1 MSPTKNKLNK
11 KSKMPFNIN
20 RKSILGVLSLIYQE
34 IIDSFLTKTKIKK
47 PKELEV
53 LELVKKKAI
62 KNNPNSILK
71 IIDDYAYKSTFL
83 MNIGDQK
90 GEILDKA
97 IKDSR
102 ATNILELGVYLG
114 YSTIRILNNMMD
126 NSKLTSIEANEK
138 FAQIAKEH
146 IEISGL
152 SKNHILKIGKS
163 SDLIPSLEEQYD
175 FVFIDHWKDLYLE
188 DLKMLERKK
197 LIKNNAWIFAD
208 NVVLFNLEDYLGY
221 VRSSPNYQ
229 SKFISTKREY
239 SKSHPDG
246 IEISIFKDEI

>member
-20 RKSILGVLSLIYQE
+20 RKSILGVLSLVYQE

-114 YSTIRILNNMMD
+114 YSTIRILNNMTD

-175 FVFIDHWKDLYLE
+175 FVFIDHWKDLYLK
-188 DLKMLERKK
+188 DLQLLEQFGLLKQG
-197 LIKNNAWIFAD
+197 AWVFAD
-208 NVVLFNLEDYLGY
+208 NVVLFNLEDYLDY
-221 VRSSPNYQ
+221 VRSSPDFK
-229 SKFISTKREY
+229 SEFIPTMREY

-246 IEISIFKDEI
+246 VEISKYKL

>member
-97 IKDSR
+97 IKDSL

-175 FVFIDHWKDLYLE
+175 FVFIDHWKDLYLK
-188 DLKMLERKK
+188 DLQLLEQFGLLKQG
-197 LIKNNAWIFAD
+197 AWVFAD
-208 NVVLFNLEDYLGY
+208 NVVLFNLEDYLDY
-221 VRSSPNYQ
+221 VRSSPDFK
-229 SKFISTKREY
+229 SEFIPTMREY

-246 IEISIFKDEI
+246 VEISKYKL

>member
-20 RKSILGVLSLIYQE
+20 RKSILGVLSLVYQE

-175 FVFIDHWKDLYLE
+175 FVFIDHWKDLYLK
-188 DLKMLERKK
+188 DLQLLEQFGLLKQG
-197 LIKNNAWIFAD
+197 AWVFAD
-208 NVVLFNLEDYLGY
+208 NVVLFNLEDYLEY
-221 VRSSPNYQ
+221 VRSSLDFK
-229 SKFISTKREY
+229 SEFIPTMREY

-246 IEISIFKDEI
+246 VEISKYKL

>member
-20 RKSILGVLSLIYQE
+20 RKSILGVLSLVYQE

-114 YSTIRILNNMMD
+114 YSTIRILNNMTD

-175 FVFIDHWKDLYLE
+175 FVFIDHWKDLYLK
-188 DLKMLERKK
+188 DLQLLEQFGLLKQG
-197 LIKNNAWIFAD
+197 AWVFAD
-208 NVVLFNLEDYLGY
+208 NVVLFNLEDYLDH
-221 VRSSPNYQ
+221 VRSSPDFK
-229 SKFISTKREY
+229 SEFIPTMREY

-246 IEISIFKDEI
+246 VEISKYKL

>member
-20 RKSILGVLSLIYQE
+20 RKSILGVLSLVYQE

-71 IIDDYAYKSTFL
+71 IMDDYAYKSTFL

-175 FVFIDHWKDLYLE
+175 FVFIDHWKDLYLK
-188 DLKMLERKK
+188 DLQLLEQFGLLKQG
-197 LIKNNAWIFAD
+197 AWVFAD
-208 NVVLFNLEDYLGY
+208 NVVLFNLEDYLDY
-221 VRSSPNYQ
+221 VRSSPDFK
-229 SKFISTKREY
+229 SEFIPTMREY

-246 IEISIFKDEI
+246 VEISKYKL

>member
-97 IKDSR
+97 IKDSQ

-114 YSTIRILNNMMD
+114 YSTIRILNNMTD
-126 NSKLTSIEANEK
+126 TSKLTSIEANEK
-138 FAQIAKEH
+138 FAQIAREH

-175 FVFIDHWKDLYLE
+175 FVFIDHWKDLYLK
-188 DLKMLERKK
+188 DLQLLEQFGLLKQG
-197 LIKNNAWIFAD
+197 AWVFAD
-208 NVVLFNLEDYLGY
+208 NVVLFNLEDYLDY
-221 VRSSPNYQ
+221 VRSSLDFK
-229 SKFISTKREY
+229 SEFIPTMREY

-246 IEISIFKDEI
+246 VEISKYKL

>member
-1 MSPTKNKLNK
+1 M
-11 KSKMPFNIN
+11 
-20 RKSILGVLSLIYQE
+20 
-34 IIDSFLTKTKIKK
+34 
-47 PKELEV
+47 
-53 LELVKKKAI
+53 ELVKKKAI

-114 YSTIRILNNMMD
+114 YSTIRILNNMTD

-175 FVFIDHWKDLYLE
+175 FVFIDHWKDLYLK
-188 DLKMLERKK
+188 DLQLLEEFGLLKQG
-197 LIKNNAWIFAD
+197 AWVFAD
-208 NVVLFNLEDYLGY
+208 NVVLFNLEDYLDY
-221 VRSSPNYQ
+221 VRSSPDFK
-229 SKFISTKREY
+229 SEFIPTMREY

-246 IEISIFKDEI
+246 VEISKYKL

>member
-20 RKSILGVLSLIYQE
+20 RRSILGVLSLVYQE

-114 YSTIRILNNMMD
+114 YSTIRILNNMTD

-152 SKNHILKIGKS
+152 SKHHILKIGKS

-175 FVFIDHWKDLYLE
+175 FVFIDHWKDLYLK
-188 DLKMLERKK
+188 DLQSLEEFGLLKQG
-197 LIKNNAWIFAD
+197 AWVFAD
-208 NVVLFNLEDYLGY
+208 NVVLFNLEDYLDY
-221 VRSSPNYQ
+221 VRSSPDFK
-229 SKFISTKREY
+229 SEFIPTMREY

-246 IEISIFKDEI
+246 VEISKYKL

>member
-175 FVFIDHWKDLYLE
+175 FVFIDHWKDLYLK
-188 DLKMLERKK
+188 DLKLLEQFGLLKQG
-197 LIKNNAWIFAD
+197 AWVFAD
-208 NVVLFNLEDYLGY
+208 NVVLFNLEDYLDY
-221 VRSSPNYQ
+221 VRSSPDFK
-229 SKFISTKREY
+229 SEFIPTMREY

-246 IEISIFKDEI
+246 VEISKYKL

>member
-20 RKSILGVLSLIYQE
+20 RKSILGVLSLVYQE

-90 GEILDKA
+90 GVILDKA

-114 YSTIRILNNMMD
+114 YSTIRILNNMTD

-175 FVFIDHWKDLYLE
+175 FVFIDHWKDLYLK
-188 DLKMLERKK
+188 DLQLLEKFGLLK
-197 LIKNNAWIFAD
+197 QGAWVFAD
-208 NVVLFNLEDYLGY
+208 NVVLFNLEDYLDY
-221 VRSSPNYQ
+221 VRSSPDFK
-229 SKFISTKREY
+229 SEFIPTMREY

-246 IEISIFKDEI
+246 VEISKYKL

>member
-20 RKSILGVLSLIYQE
+20 RKSILGVLSLVYQE

-47 PKELEV
+47 PKEFEV

-146 IEISGL
+146 IEISWL

-175 FVFIDHWKDLYLE
+175 FVFIDHWKDLYLK
-188 DLKMLERKK
+188 DLQLLEQFGLLKQG
-197 LIKNNAWIFAD
+197 AWVFAD
-208 NVVLFNLEDYLGY
+208 NVVLFNLEDYLDY
-221 VRSSPNYQ
+221 VRSSPDFK
-229 SKFISTKREY
+229 SEFIPTMREY

-246 IEISIFKDEI
+246 VEISKYKL